1 DHPAAPGHAAPVLE
15 KTEAPGEAPV
25 TARVNEPVPLPD
37 ITPPKTRRN
46 RLRPVLFAALPLAL
60 VVGGYFYVTGGQ
72 VMSTDNA
79 YVQAD

>member
-1 DHPAAPGHAAPVLE
+1 MADGSLNSRIPANTDHPAAPGHAAPVLE

-60 VVGGYFYVTGGQ
+60 VVGG
-72 VMSTDNA
+72 
-79 YVQAD
+79 